1 MEEITAEVINLV
13 ESVQDKVFDVIYR
26 ATWYFKGHHV
36 GGGEIEIDDYFIE
49 NEDEVFKEIRKI
61 IKKEC

>member
-26 ATWYFKGHHV
+26 AKWYIKGHHI
-36 GGGEIEIDDYFIE
+36 GQGEIEIDDYFIE
-49 NEDEVFKEIRKI
+49 NEDEVFKKI
-61 IKKEC
+61 EKILKEER